1 MSKILRWRRGQ
12 ANEVIAKG
20 SLKHFMPQNGVY
32 AYQRKLGDKEV
43 TVLMNGTSRPLTVT
57 MERTLE
63 ILPYGTRLHDLISG
77 QDVEIAEKMTFA
89 PRQVM
94 ILQNF

>member
-32 AYQRKLGDKEV
+32 AYQRKLGDK
-43 TVLMNGTSRPLTVT
+43 
-57 MERTLE
+57 
-63 ILPYGTRLHDLISG
+63 
-77 QDVEIAEKMTFA
+77 DVEIAEKMTFA

>member
-1 MSKILRWRRGQ
+1 
-12 ANEVIAKG
+12 
-20 SLKHFMPQNGVY
+20 
-32 AYQRKLGDKEV
+32 
-43 TVLMNGTSRPLTVT
+43 MNGTSRPLTVT

>member
-1 MSKILRWRRGQ
+1 ML
-12 ANEVIAKG
+12 
-20 SLKHFMPQNGVY
+20 LNGRDVP
-32 AYQRKLGDKEV
+32 
-43 TVLMNGTSRPLTVT
+43 NTVT

-63 ILPYGTRLHDLISG
+63 ILPYGTTMT
-77 QDVEIAEKMTFA
+77 DVITGKPVTIEEEMTFE